1 MSEFFFFILGIII
14 TVPLSIYANL
24 ITPRIKAMLDQRT
37 LRVRFKK
44 VEDLRQEKERISK
57 KAQSLQ
63 FVYLDALRI
72 VLLILG
78 IIVGVLALLLIFQS
92 LQYLSPTLYTRAGIS
107 LLAAILFA
115 SLSVSL
121 IVAMPR
127 IQQHADDLQRIR
139 DLSKYL
145 AEIDTQI
152 AQLEAQESTQQTT
165 D

>member
-121 IVAMPR
+121 IVATLP
-127 IQQHADDLQRIR
+127 
-139 DLSKYL
+139 
-145 AEIDTQI
+145 
-152 AQLEAQESTQQTT
+152 
-165 D
+165 